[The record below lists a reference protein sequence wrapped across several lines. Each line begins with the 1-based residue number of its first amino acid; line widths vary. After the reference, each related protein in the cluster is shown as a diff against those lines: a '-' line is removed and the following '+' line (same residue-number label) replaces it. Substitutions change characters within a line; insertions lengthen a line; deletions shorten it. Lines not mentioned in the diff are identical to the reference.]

1 MKRIYLMIREG
12 IAISEDIIAFLKTQF
27 EIMQN
32 PAEAEVIIVCGG
44 DGMMFRASRQYRKFG
59 VPFFGLNY
67 GHIGF
72 LLNRAT
78 LEVLEEL
85 FRGEVEIISQKMLKA
100 VVYDKDNKEITTVYA
115 FNDFYFERT
124 SLQTARIRISV
135 NGQVLFDPLIC
146 NGVVVAT
153 AAGST
158 AYSASAGGIILPV
171 GTDSMVLTGICPH
184 IFHYWRTSELPE
196 NSLVTLKAIDTEW
209 RPVVFV
215 AEGEV
220 IPGAVKT
227 EISYSNEVVRLMFAK
242 SEKFREKVNG
252 LLSMKTDEKR
262 EVICN

>member
-12 IAISEDIIAFLKTQF
+12 IAASKDILDFLKTRF
-27 EIMQN
+27 EIVQN
-32 PAEAEVIIVCGG
+32 PEESEVIIVCGG
-44 DGMMFRASRQYRKFG
+44 DGMMFRASRQYRKLG

-72 LLNRAT
+72 LLNTPCPR
-78 LEVLEEL
+78 VLNEFL
-85 FRGEVEIISQKMLKA
+85 AGEVEIISQKMLKA
-100 VVYDKDNKEITTVYA
+100 VVYDKDNKEITAAYA

-135 NGQVLFDPLIC
+135 DGKIIFDPLIC

-171 GTDSMVLTGICPH
+171 GTDKMVLTGICPH
-184 IFHYWRTSELPE
+184 IFHYWRASELLAD
-196 NSLVTLKAIDTEW
+196 SVVTLEAVDAEW